1 MDLAGHAGPCTQ
13 PGPSPV
19 ELPAPADVLVSALP
33 APALA
38 PVLVSVRPGL
48 ASLAQVASRPL
59 RAKLRGR
66 REPLRSNVV
75 DASNIQRPKKAQ

>member
-1 MDLAGHAGPCTQ
+1 MDLAVHAGPCTQ
-13 PGPSPV
+13 LGPSPA
-19 ELPAPADVLVSALP
+19 ELPAPADVLVSAHP

-48 ASLAQVASRPL
+48 ASLAQVVSRRL
-59 RAKLRGR
+59 REKLRGR

-75 DASNIQRPKKAQ
+75 DASNTPRPRKAQ